1 VTRDDARAATA
12 RVRAF
17 FESLEPASVDRLD
30 AVYAPDAGFRDPFNE
45 VHGLPEIRR
54 IFAQMFEHLDDCRFT
69 FIDETVD
76 ERGAFLT
83 WDMTFRIRRLSPRE
97 TRRIHGAT
105 HLKFAPDGRIA
116 CHHDY
121 WDAAGE
127 RYAQLPLIGAVMRW
141 LKRRLG

>member
-1 VTRDDARAATA
+1 MTHDDTRAATT
-12 RVRAF
+12 RVRSF

-30 AVYAPDAGFRDPFNE
+30 TVYAPDARFRDPFNE
-45 VHGLPEIRR
+45 VHGISEIRR

-116 CHHDY
+116 SHHDY

-127 RYAQLPLIGAVMRW
+127 LYAQLPLIGAVMRW
-141 LKRRLG
+141 LKRKLG

>member
-1 VTRDDARAATA
+1 MTLDDTRAATA

-30 AVYAPDAGFRDPFNE
+30 AVYAPDASFGDPFNE
-45 VHGLPEIRR
+45 VHGLTEIRR
-54 IFAQMFEHLDDCRFT
+54 IFTQMFEHLDDCRFT
-69 FIDETVD
+69 FVDETVD

-83 WDMTFRIRRLSPRE
+83 WDMTFRIRRLSPKA

-105 HLKFAPDGRIA
+105 HLRFAPDGRIA
-116 CHHDY
+116 RHRDY

-127 RYAQLPLIGAVMRW
+127 LYAKLPLIGPVMRW
-141 LKRRLG
+141 LKRKLG

>member
-1 VTRDDARAATA
+1 MTLGETRAATA

-17 FESLEPASVDRLD
+17 FETLGPASIDRMD
-30 AVYAPDAGFRDPFNE
+30 AVYAPDASFRDPFND
-45 VHGLPEIRR
+45 VRGLAEIRR

-76 ERGAFLT
+76 EHGAFLT
-83 WDMTFRIRRLSPRE
+83 WDMTFRIRRLSPGE

-105 HLKFAPDGRIA
+105 QLKFAPDGRVA
-116 CHHDY
+116 CHRDY
-121 WDAAGE
+121 WDAADE
-127 RYAQLPLIGAVMRW
+127 LYAKLPLIGPVMRW